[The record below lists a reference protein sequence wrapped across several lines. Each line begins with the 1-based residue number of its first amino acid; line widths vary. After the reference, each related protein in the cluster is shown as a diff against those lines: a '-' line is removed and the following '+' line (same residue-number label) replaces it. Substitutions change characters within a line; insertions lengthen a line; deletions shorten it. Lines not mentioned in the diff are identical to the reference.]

1 MDIVQDFYDNLA
13 EHYDKLFL
21 DWQAESDSQAVFLSR
36 IFADNG
42 FDNSAKILDCA
53 CGIGTQAIGLAA
65 LGYNVIGSD
74 ISNVELAEAE
84 NEIDT
89 PIYTED
95 KITRLFQKAEEKL
108 KCGALASRRMIIDQ
122 YIDKIF
128 ATPMED
134 GTIRLDIRIFTGE
147 ATEKYLKKLKVR
159 TGQISCD
166 LRAET
171 ESPTAATT
179 FDTSVRPGIMSKK
192 MIEAYEQSMQ

>member
-1 MDIVQDFYDNLA
+1 MREAQKCV
-13 EHYDKLFL
+13 
-21 DWQAESDSQAVFLSR
+21 ESGFVTKN
-36 IFADNG
+36 FA
-42 FDNSAKILDCA
+42 
-53 CGIGTQAIGLAA
+53 
-65 LGYNVIGSD
+65 
-74 ISNVELAEAE
+74 
-84 NEIDT
+84 
-89 PIYTED
+89 
-95 KITRLFQKAEEKL
+95 
-108 KCGALASRRMIIDQ
+108 DQ